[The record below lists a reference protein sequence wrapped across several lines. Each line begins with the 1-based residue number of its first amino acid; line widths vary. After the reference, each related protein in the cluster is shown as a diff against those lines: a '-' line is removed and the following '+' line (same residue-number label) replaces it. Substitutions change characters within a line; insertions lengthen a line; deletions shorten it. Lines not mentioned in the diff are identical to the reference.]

1 MILNNNLETEKTIAY
16 LRDLADKLE
25 SDRVHLSEVTI
36 ESRNV
41 CWQIEEETLTIQV
54 LKVVDNG

>member
-25 SDRVHLSEVTI
+25 SDRVHLNEVTI

-54 LKVVDNG
+54 LKVADNG